1 MGRTEDTDPQL
12 TALPRKKDINLE
24 VSFHCQLSIML
35 FPAPSVAPVKW
46 HPASYAGPYA
56 FIFISLGLFILC
68 HQEKLFLP
76 FSCLPA
82 SLALCRRHQMS
93 QIPGLVTR
101 HPEHGAGAQ
110 PGAVTQTG
118 PKPGTLAPCQK
129 ISPSLRAAPRSP
141 CCDSQLDGLSVFT
154 ESPGAPATPCP
165 PQACAVCPTLP
176 TNSISFVIKNSC
188 NLIRWRSQLQ
198 NEGSH

>member
-1 MGRTEDTDPQL
+1 MASCIPML
-12 TALPRKKDINLE
+12 VLIPL
-24 VSFHCQLSIML
+24 FL
-35 FPAPSVAPVKW
+35 FPLVFLHSVIKKSPFCPSHAFLQAW
-46 HPASYAGPYA
+46 HFAGGTKCQK
-56 FIFISLGLFILC
+56 SHGH
-68 HQEKLFLP
+68 HQL
-76 FSCLPA
+76 
-82 SLALCRRHQMS
+82 
-93 QIPGLVTR
+93 PGLVTR
-101 HPEHGAGAQ
+101 HPEHGVGAQ

-118 PKPGTLAPCQK
+118 PEPGTLAPCRK
-129 ISPSLRAAPRSP
+129 ISPSLLAAPCSP